1 MALESQ
7 KLELS
12 VVVSCSAW
20 VLGNRASLLQEQLV
34 FPTAEPFLQGPQELN
49 NESVQSR

>member
-34 FPTAEPFLQGPQELN
+34 FPTAEPSLQGPQELN